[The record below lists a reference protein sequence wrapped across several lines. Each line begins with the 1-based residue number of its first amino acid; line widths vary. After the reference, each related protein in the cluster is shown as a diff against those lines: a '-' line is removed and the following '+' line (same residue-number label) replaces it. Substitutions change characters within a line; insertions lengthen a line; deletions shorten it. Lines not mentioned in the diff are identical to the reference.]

1 MDVMESYMGVG
12 KLKNLFKIIKD
23 EGLDTF
29 LYLIK
34 EKNDAKKSEEARY
47 RKYVKLDEPRI
58 NEKYLCSG
66 YSNEIEILELNEES
80 TISSLKK
87 AALESDCAYIG
98 LKQSNVML
106 HENGCEIMNRYIV
119 KRKRQGIICDV
130 IYGNEDTIDTRTG
143 KRTAPKFKPEYSFD
157 TLLSYNYI
165 GDFACIR
172 KEVLVQCLDEINE
185 ISDRLLYEI
194 LLRLSLKKNVR
205 FDIINTVLWHNLCG
219 RERKS
224 TQNLTELK
232 REILREYGIKSCV
245 TENISDA
252 EIQYVDYEYH
262 GELISIVI
270 PSKDNPQLLAKCLDS
285 IKENTPHA
293 NYEIVVVDNGSSPAN
308 KDRYKRL
315 ADTFEKACMYI
326 YEPMEFNFSRMCNIG
341 AANASGKLLLFLND
355 DIEIIPQKYCTDMC
369 RDWLEILAGQA
380 LVSNVGAVGVK
391 LMYPDGNSLQ
401 HVGVVNYE
409 KAGLA
414 HIYARAKDD
423 DSVKDY
429 RNKAVYNYL
438 CVTGACI
445 MVEKSKFIQVGG
457 FNEQFAV
464 THNDIELCFHLYK
477 EGYSQV
483 QRNDIALL
491 HHESF
496 SRGDDNK
503 EKELRNM
510 RERELLY
517 LLYPDYEKWDPY
529 YSPCLEQ
536 LEFDCNINTDIY
548 SVIYIRPKKTNM
560 QIGEVK
566 QSDWDKPGVKA
577 QVTSCTFREDLQIR
591 GYIYRETGNYRAG
604 LTPYIILF
612 NEHNTYEVKAE
623 SICDRVFHERKGIDR
638 HINFAP
644 FFCGIN
650 TDEMEKGRYS
660 IGIYAGKEM
669 MNTNITVNV
678 GR

>member
-1 MDVMESYMGVG
+1 MGVG
-12 KLKNLFKIIKD
+12 KVKNLFKIIKD

-34 EKNDAKKSEEARY
+34 EKSDANKSEDARY
-47 RKYVKLDEPRI
+47 RQYVKLYEPRI
-58 NEKYLCSG
+58 NEKYLCG
-66 YSNEIEILELNEES
+66 EYSNEIEVLVFNEES

-87 AALESDCAYIG
+87 AVIESDRTYIG
-98 LKQSNVML
+98 LKHCNVML
-106 HENGCEIMNRYIV
+106 HENGCEIMNRYIGKL
-119 KRKRQGIICDV
+119 KRRGITCDV
-130 IYGNEDTIDTRTG
+130 IYGNEDTIDTQTG
-143 KRTAPKFKPEYSFD
+143 KRTAPKFKPEYSPD

-172 KEVLVQCLDEINE
+172 KELLIECLDEIKDN
-185 ISDRLLYEI
+185 SGQLLYEI
-194 LLRLSLKKNVR
+194 LLILSLRKNVR

-219 RERKS
+219 KERKS
-224 TQNLTELK
+224 TQNLTKLKQEL
-232 REILREYGIKSCV
+232 LREYGINACV
-245 TENISDA
+245 AENASNA

-262 GELISIVI
+262 GELITIVI
-270 PSKDNPQLLAKCLDS
+270 PSKDNPKLLAKCLNS
-285 IKENTPHA
+285 IKENTPYA
-293 NYEIVVVDNGSSPAN
+293 NYEIVVVDNGSSPVS
-308 KDRYKRL
+308 KEGYKRL
-315 ADTFEKACMYI
+315 ADTFEKSCMYI
-326 YEPMEFNFSRMCNIG
+326 YEPMDFNFSRMCNIG
-341 AANASGKLLLFLND
+341 AANASGELLLFLND

-380 LVSNVGAVGVK
+380 LQTGVGAVGAK
-391 LMYPDGNSLQ
+391 LMYPDSNKLQ
-401 HVGVVNYE
+401 HIGVVNYE

-414 HIYARAKDD
+414 HIYAKAEDD
-423 DSVKDY
+423 ASVKDY

-445 MVEKSKFIQVGG
+445 MIEKSKFLQVCG

-464 THNDIELCFHLYK
+464 THNDIELCFHLYE
-477 EGYSQV
+477 EGYLQV
-483 QRNDIALL
+483 QRNDIALI

-517 LLYPDYEKWDPY
+517 SMYPDYERWDPY

-536 LEFDCNINTDIY
+536 LEFDCGINTDIY
-548 SVIYIRPKKTNM
+548 SVIYMKPEKTHI
-560 QIGEVK
+560 QIGQK
-566 QSDWDKPGVKA
+566 QQSDWDKPGVRM
-577 QVTSCTFREDLQIR
+577 QITSCTFREDLQIR
-591 GYIYRETGNYRAG
+591 GYIYRETGNYRDK

-612 NEHNTYEVKAE
+612 NEHNAYKIQAK

-638 HINFAP
+638 HINYAP

-650 TDEMEKGRYS
+650 TDEMEKGQYRV
-660 IGIYAGKEM
+660 GIYAGKEM
-669 MNTNITVNV
+669 MTTNMTINV